1 MPAINS
7 SLFKNERKE
16 RDNQP
21 DFTGPGQITKAD
33 FMAMYDQVIA
43 NQYNEDDEGRI
54 KVRVAGWKKSSK
66 SGKAY
71 ISLSLSID
79 DYGVEAKPAAA
90 QASTEGDLF

>member
-16 RDNQP
+16 RENQP

-54 KVRVAGWKKSSK
+54 KVRVAGWKKQSK
-66 SGKAY
+66 SGKSY

-90 QASTEGDLF
+90 PSSAEGDLF

>member
-90 QASTEGDLF
+90 QASAEGDLF

>member
-16 RDNQP
+16 RDIQP

-43 NQYNEDDEGRI
+43 NKYNEDDEGRI
-54 KVRVAGWKKSSK
+54 KVRVAGWKKQSK
-66 SGKAY
+66 NGKAY

-79 DYGVEAKPAAA
+79 DYGVEVKQTAAA
-90 QASTEGDLF
+90 PAEGDLF

>member
-1 MPAINS
+1 MPTFNS

-54 KVRVAGWKKSSK
+54 KVRVAGWKKQSK
-66 SGKAY
+66 SGKSY

-79 DYGVEAKPAAA
+79 DYGVEAKPTAAPSSA
-90 QASTEGDLF
+90 EGDLF

>member
-1 MPAINS
+1 MPAFNS

-54 KVRVAGWKKSSK
+54 KVRVAGWKRQSK

-90 QASTEGDLF
+90 PSSAEGDLF

>member
-54 KVRVAGWKKSSK
+54 KVRVAGWKKQSK
-66 SGKAY
+66 SGKTY

-90 QASTEGDLF
+90 PSSAEGDLF

>member
-1 MPAINS
+1 MPAFNS

-54 KVRVAGWKKSSK
+54 KVRVAGWKKQSK

-79 DYGVEAKPAAA
+79 DYGVEAKPAATPS
-90 QASTEGDLF
+90 STEGDLF

>member
-54 KVRVAGWKKSSK
+54 KVRVAGWKKQSK

-79 DYGVEAKPAAA
+79 DYGVEAKPATAPSSA
-90 QASTEGDLF
+90 EGDLF

>member
-1 MPAINS
+1 MSAINS

-54 KVRVAGWKKSSK
+54 KVRVAGWKKQSK

-71 ISLSLSID
+71 ISLSMSID
-79 DYGVEAKPAAA
+79 DYGVEVKPAAA
-90 QASTEGDLF
+90 PSSAEGDLF

>member
-54 KVRVAGWKKSSK
+54 KVRVAGWKKQSK

-79 DYGVEAKPAAA
+79 DYGWTAKPAAA
-90 QASTEGDLF
+90 PSSAEGDLF

>member
-54 KVRVAGWKKSSK
+54 KVRVAGWKKQSK

-90 QASTEGDLF
+90 PSSAEGDLF

>member
-54 KVRVAGWKKSSK
+54 KVRVAGWKKQSK

-79 DYGVEAKPAAA
+79 DYGVEVKPAAA
-90 QASTEGDLF
+90 PSSTEGDLF